1 MIQNNCHKSFLYVLN
16 GRESS
21 AGEGGVTSRM
31 TTNKIAQLSLLS
43 AACVAGRIAFQFIP
57 NFQPMTA
64 IFLFIVLYLSLK
76 DALIVMSLSIAISS
90 FYFGVGPWVI
100 GQWLSYTV
108 VLALFSIF
116 YSRRTIQRSLWLKGT
131 CFFLAGIVYGIG
143 MTVFDTLLYHLPQPW
158 VYYLQGVSF
167 DLMHSIGNVVF
178 FLIFLPV
185 VKRFYNHSGGKNEK
199 NNL

>member
-1 MIQNNCHKSFLYVLN
+1 
-16 GRESS
+16 
-21 AGEGGVTSRM
+21 M

-64 IFLFIVLYLSLK
+64 IFIYSTLLSLK
-76 DALIVMSLSIAISS
+76 DALIVMRSFYRNQQ

-116 YSRRTIQRSLWLKGT
+116 LLEKNNSKESLVKRNLL
-131 CFFLAGIVYGIG
+131 FLAGIVYGIG

-158 VYYLQGVSF
+158 VYYLQGIV
-167 DLMHSIGNVVF
+167 
-178 FLIFLPV
+178 
-185 VKRFYNHSGGKNEK
+185 
-199 NNL
+199 